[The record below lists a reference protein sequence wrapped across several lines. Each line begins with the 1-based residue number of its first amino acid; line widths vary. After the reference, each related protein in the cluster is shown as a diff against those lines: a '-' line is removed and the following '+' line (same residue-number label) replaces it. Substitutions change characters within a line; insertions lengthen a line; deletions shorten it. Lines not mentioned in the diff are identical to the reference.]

1 MVTREIPMILRDTVT
16 DLVRAVVVNAGSA
29 TAAQAVSRGGSAL
42 PDSSAAVPD
51 VAGSPHPAMIRT
63 AVELTP
69 ATLRVETSAHRVA
82 VPVPAPRAPAVV
94 RI

>member
-1 MVTREIPMILRDTVT
+1 MILRDTVT
-16 DLVRAVVVNAGSA
+16 DKVRAVVVNAGSA
-29 TAAQAVSRGGSAL
+29 ATAQAVSRMGSAL
-42 PDSSAAVPD
+42 PDSSAAVPE

-63 AVELTP
+63 AAELTP
-69 ATLRVETSAHRVA
+69 ATLRAGTSARRVA

>member
-1 MVTREIPMILRDTVT
+1 MILRDTVT
-16 DLVRAVVVNAGSA
+16 DKVRAVVVNAGSA
-29 TAAQAVSRGGSAL
+29 TTAQAVSRRGSAL

-69 ATLRVETSAHRVA
+69 AALRVGSSARRAA
-82 VPVPAPRAPAVV
+82 VPEPAPRAPSVV